1 MEVYHKVE
9 QEMML
14 VVVDEVMYFVL
25 IVVDYLYYYLLKFEE
40 LEYNHHLHIEELYD
54 HDYPIQMDQH
64 HTKRKYVFI
73 IN

>member
-1 MEVYHKVE
+1 
-9 QEMML
+9 
-14 VVVDEVMYFVL
+14 
-25 IVVDYLYYYLLKFEE
+25 LLKFEE